1 MTKEYILFMK
11 KTFLVKDDFV
21 DSRVDRWFK
30 RNVYNVPQSLI
41 EKNLRQGRIKIKIL
55 IIRCKEELHQSSCS
69 TIPNFIL
76 P

>member
-1 MTKEYILFMK
+1 VTKEYILFMK

-41 EKNLRQGRIKIKIL
+41 EKNLRQGRIKINNK
-55 IIRCKEELHQSSCS
+55 KSKSS
-69 TIPNFIL
+69 
-76 P
+76 